1 MSSVYKSYSNSS
13 EKTKFNIQVLIFRSN
28 QKCAVTVTANFLV
41 FDDHTIITKL
51 HRVQT
56 KFDDFVLLRQGTD
69 GEDGKSLDGQDKLEG
84 SGSSKM

>member
-1 MSSVYKSYSNSS
+1 M
-13 EKTKFNIQVLIFRSN
+13 IFRSN

-69 GEDGKSLDGQDKLEG
+69 GEDGKSLDGQDKLDG
-84 SGSSKM
+84 SVNKAAQKCKQAKIDMVLKFI